1 MPFCEGT
8 ICCTVWG
15 CRSDLFHAHSANA
28 SPLRETRIEMK
39 CDQIRDL
46 MGAFLYGDLSPD
58 EMREVRAH
66 AQGCGECKR
75 DLAARTSV
83 VAAIS
88 DSAPALTDAERQRI
102 AWAVRG
108 AVSRAPV
115 CEPAGRRW
123 LPAFGV
129 AMALVAGIALGTA
142 INLVVSGR
150 WNLGSQEAKHHSKPP
165 RVVVQVKEEPVRH
178 PAKQKTEI
186 AVGKDDSS
194 TKQQDSDAVR
204 MTNALTQAV
213 TTAIQRGTA
222 VAVTRGQRKPDG
234 TLGEK
239 PARTQ
244 PEEKPVEMAAPPA
257 GAKVPLPKGPND
269 VRTTVTD
276 EGE

>member
-1 MPFCEGT
+1 
-8 ICCTVWG
+8 
-15 CRSDLFHAHSANA
+15 
-28 SPLRETRIEMK
+28 MK

-46 MGAFLYGDLSPD
+46 MGAFLYGDLSAD

-75 DLAARTSV
+75 DLEARTGV

-88 DSAPALTDAERQRI
+88 DRAPALTDAERQRI

-115 CEPAGRRW
+115 REPTGRRW
-123 LPAFGV
+123 LPAFGL

-142 INLVVSGR
+142 INLVVAGR
-150 WNLGSQEAKHHSKPP
+150 RNPESQEAKHHSKP

-186 AVGKDDSS
+186 AVGNGDSS

-213 TTAIQRGTA
+213 TTAIRRGTA